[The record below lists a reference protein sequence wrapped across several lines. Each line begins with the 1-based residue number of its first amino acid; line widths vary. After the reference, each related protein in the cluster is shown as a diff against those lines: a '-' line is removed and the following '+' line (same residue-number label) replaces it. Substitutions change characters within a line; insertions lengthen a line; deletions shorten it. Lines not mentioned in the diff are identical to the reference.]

1 MGKMECPHTHTHTHT
16 HRHTPL
22 TTRPDGLRRAGKNT
36 QSTQSTVKEEE
47 EKIQS
52 HPAAAIPLVP
62 GSETLPE
69 DIVSLYH

>member
-1 MGKMECPHTHTHTHT
+1 MAANSK
-16 HRHTPL
+16 
-22 TTRPDGLRRAGKNT
+22 KK

-69 DIVSLYH
+69 DIVSLYQVSVSAKTENALLFMQSDPDTVL